1 MSNTTASSYISSKQS
16 LVQAFKF
23 LLFSCSAGIVQVTVF
38 TLLNT
43 VFHPSYWYAYLPAL
57 ICSVLYNF
65 TVNREFTFKST
76 ANVPVAMLKILMY
89 YCVFTPASTWWG
101 EVLVDRCGWNE
112 YIVLFGTMVINLIS
126 EFLVY
131 RCIIY
136 RGNMNTNK
144 RAQRE
149 VNGLFDRL

>member
-1 MSNTTASSYISSKQS
+1 MSNPNSNLSSKQT

-23 LLFSCSAGIVQVTVF
+23 LLFSCSAGIVQVIVF

-57 ICSVLYNF
+57 VCSVLYNF

-76 ANVPVAMLKILMY
+76 ANVPAAMLKILIY
-89 YCVFTPASTWWG
+89 YCIFTPASTWWG
-101 EVLVDRCGWNE
+101 EVLTGKYGWNE
-112 YIVLFGTMVINLIS
+112 YIVLFGTMVINLVS

-131 RCIIY
+131 RYIIY
-136 RGNMNTNK
+136 RGKINTNE
-144 RAQRE
+144 RAQKHT
-149 VNGLFDRL
+149 